1 MAINRLQL
9 TLIAE
14 NHPLVQALPVEIRE
28 VSIEFVARMLLVL
41 VRGERVSGTSKEARD
56 EISLISTA

>member
-14 NHPLVQALPVEIRE
+14 DYPLVQALPVEIRAA
-28 VSIEFVARMLLVL
+28 SIELVARMLLGL
-41 VRGERVSGTSKEARD
+41 VRGERVSGRSKEVRG
-56 EISLISTA
+56 ESR

>member
-14 NHPLVQALPVEIRE
+14 EHPLVQPALPVKIRD
-28 VSIEFVARMLLVL
+28 VSIEIVARMLLGL
-41 VRGERVSGTSKEARD
+41 VRGQRVNGTSKEVRD
-56 EISLISTA
+56 ESR

>member
-14 NHPLVQALPVEIRE
+14 DHPLVQAALPVEIRTT
-28 VSIEFVARMLLVL
+28 SIELVARMLLVL
-41 VRGERVSGTSKEARD
+41 ARGERVSGTSKEARD
-56 EISLISTA
+56 ESR

>member
-14 NHPLVQALPVEIRE
+14 DHPLVQALPVEIRAA
-28 VSIEFVARMLLVL
+28 SIELVARMLLGL
-41 VRGERVSGTSKEARD
+41 VRGERVNGTSKEVRD
-56 EISLISTA
+56 ESR

>member
-14 NHPLVQALPVEIRE
+14 DHPLVQAALPAEIRTA
-28 VSIEFVARMLLVL
+28 SIELVARMLLGL
-41 VRGERVSGTSKEARD
+41 VRGERVNGTSKEARD
-56 EISLISTA
+56 ESR

>member
-14 NHPLVQALPVEIRE
+14 DHPLVQGLPVEIRAA
-28 VSIEFVARMLLVL
+28 SIELVARMLLGL
-41 VRGERVSGTSKEARD
+41 VRGERVSGRSKEVRG
-56 EISLISTA
+56 ESR

>member
-14 NHPLVQALPVEIRE
+14 DHPLVQALPVEIRAE
-28 VSIEFVARMLLVL
+28 SIELVARMLLGL
-41 VRGERVSGTSKEARD
+41 VRGERVSGTSKEVRD
-56 EISLISTA
+56 ESR

>member
-14 NHPLVQALPVEIRE
+14 DHPLVQALPVEIRAK
-28 VSIEFVARMLLVL
+28 SIELVARMLLGL
-41 VRGERVSGTSKEARD
+41 VRGERVNGASKEVRD
-56 EISLISTA
+56 ESR

>member
-14 NHPLVQALPVEIRE
+14 DHPLVQALPVEIRAE
-28 VSIEFVARMLLVL
+28 SIELVARMLLGL
-41 VRGERVSGTSKEARD
+41 VRGERVNGASKEVRD
-56 EISLISTA
+56 ESR

>member
-14 NHPLVQALPVEIRE
+14 DHPLVQALPVEIRAA
-28 VSIEFVARMLLVL
+28 SIELVARMLLEL
-41 VRGERVSGTSKEARD
+41 VRGERVSGRSKEVRG
-56 EISLISTA
+56 ESR

>member
-14 NHPLVQALPVEIRE
+14 DHPLVRAALPVEIR
-28 VSIEFVARMLLVL
+28 VTSIELVARMLLGL
-41 VRGERVSGTSKEARD
+41 VRDQRANGTSKEMRD
-56 EISLISTA
+56 ESR